1 MQNTGPHSDS
11 IHRMENMPPIKT
23 LLEELRRGLSHY
35 WEIAAETLRPSGVT
49 LQAPPEDFFSFK
61 NNFFS
66 LLFLYSFD
74 RAKIPRSRRILY
86 GATLQCLRGMVT
98 GCDNLLD
105 DEYKKTLDTD
115 IPETGVRFRSV
126 IDIMVSDR
134 VLFQILLEACRQQD
148 INEDLVVAATTAS
161 MKTMTRSGV
170 QEASE
175 EVGITAILKPDAL
188 LRTIHHNKTG
198 ILFKCPWDIP
208 LTIEN
213 LDESDVAPLL
223 DGLYRIG
230 MGCQILDDMVDFMSD
245 LERKRHNFL
254 VSSIYYGS
262 HPTEK
267 CRLQEL
273 ITAGGR
279 PQLMIDLARDF
290 PDSLSK
296 AFETSHH
303 FLESGLKMLLSEQH
317 RLLMEPSIRFLE
329 EKIGVTHLTGK
340 SRK

>member
-1 MQNTGPHSDS
+1 MHNTEEHSDS
-11 IHRMENMPPIKT
+11 IRQMENMPLIKT
-23 LLEELRRGLSHY
+23 LLEELETGLSRY
-35 WEIAAETLRPSGVT
+35 WETAAGILRPSGVT
-49 LQAPPEDFFSFK
+49 LQAPPEDYFSFK

-74 RAKIPRSRRILY
+74 RAKIPKSRRILY

-115 IPETGVRFRSV
+115 IPKTGVRFRSV

-134 VLFQILLEACRQQD
+134 VLFQILLEACRHQE
-148 INEDLVVAATTAS
+148 ISEDQVVAATTAS
-161 MKTMTRSGV
+161 VKSMTRSGV

-175 EVGITAILKPDAL
+175 EAGITAILKPDEL
-188 LRTIHHNKTG
+188 LRTIHHYKTG

-208 LTIEN
+208 LSIEN
-213 LDESDVAPLL
+213 FDESGVVPLL

-230 MGCQILDDMVDFMSD
+230 MGCQIMDDMVDFMSD

-262 HPTEK
+262 HPIEK
-267 CRLQEL
+267 GRLQGL
-273 ITAGGR
+273 VTAGGR
-279 PQLMIDLARDF
+279 PQLMADLAKDF
-290 PDSLSK
+290 PDSLSQ
-296 AFETSHH
+296 AFETSHQ
-303 FLESGLKMLLSEQH
+303 FLESGLNMLLSEQH
-317 RLLMEPSIRFLE
+317 QLLLEPSIQFLE
-329 EKIGVTHLTGK
+329 ERIGVTHLTGK
-340 SRK
+340 SRR